1 MMNRNRA
8 NPTSDPMHQRGL
20 FSRDL
25 KPSGEGWVWISS
37 MGLGV
42 GLVMIAF
49 LLGMIIYNGLEV
61 FWPKPVVRLELTAT
75 SEAGIRGAP
84 VFGGEIV
91 KTQDKAVRALAPDG
105 SPLPVQR
112 ELQLFVG
119 NKEVYGFSYKFIDQ
133 ADVVARTYP
142 ADVVVAERLEYGD
155 AIFTPRHFELA
166 DGTVIAAAD
175 AAFARTFDRLVHE
188 ANTRREQIR
197 RVERDQIGAINR
209 QLEAIRLERK
219 AIESR
224 TGAGERA
231 PADQARRAVLDA
243 DEGRLQAEYEGLAA
257 NARELRAQQSDNRLV
272 YTTLDGTE
280 RSLATGDLIGYHYP
294 NQLGFWDK
302 LGLFCHGLWT
312 FLKDE
317 PREANT
323 EGGIFPAIFG
333 TFVMTL
339 LMSVAVTPFGVLA
352 AIYLR
357 EYAKQGPF
365 VRAVRIAVNN
375 LAGVPSIVFGV
386 FGLGFFV
393 YLVGGTIDRLFYSL
407 TLPTPTFGTGGILWA
422 SLTLALMTVPVVIV
436 ATEEALSAV
445 SRGTREG
452 SLACGASKWQ
462 TIQRIVLPASLPG
475 ILTGLILAMARGAG
489 EVAPLMLVGVVKLAP
504 TLPLD
509 TIAPFFHLERK
520 FMHLGF
526 HIYDLGFQSPD
537 SEAAKPMVFATTFLL
552 ILLVVCLNLG
562 AILIRN
568 HLRKKYKTATF

>member
-1 MMNRNRA
+1 MPKRDFLS
-8 NPTSDPMHQRGL
+8 SDV
-20 FSRDL
+20 
-25 KPSGEGWVWISS
+25 KPAGESWVWVTS

-42 GLVMIAF
+42 GLTMIVF
-49 LLGMIIYNGLEV
+49 LLGMILWNGLEV
-61 FWPKPVVRLELTAT
+61 FWPKPVVQLELRPGSTA
-75 SEAGIRGAP
+75 GLNDAP
-84 VFGGEIV
+84 AFGGEIV
-91 KTQDKAVRALAPDG
+91 KTQTKAVQALAASG
-105 SPLPVQR
+105 GETSPQL
-112 ELQLFVG
+112 EYQLFVG
-119 NKEVYGFSYKFIDQ
+119 NKDIYGFGYKFIDH
-133 ADVVARTYP
+133 AEIAAESRP
-142 ADVVVAERLEYGD
+142 ADVIVAERLEYGN
-155 AIFTPRHFELA
+155 AIFRPKELRLA
-166 DGTVIAAAD
+166 DGTVLPAAAT
-175 AAFARTFDRLVHE
+175 TFDRTLAGLVRE
-188 ANTRREQIR
+188 SNDRRAAIR
-197 RVERDQIGAINR
+197 RIERDEIGAINR
-209 QLEAIRLERK
+209 QLEKIRLERR
-219 AIESR
+219 AIENKGPVVS
-224 TGAGERA
+224 
-231 PADQARRAVLDA
+231 PADQRRLADFDA
-243 DEGRLQAEYEGLAA
+243 TVADLQARYEKLAA
-257 NARELRAQQSDNRLV
+257 KARELRGLQSVNRIA
-272 YTTLDGTE
+272 YTTMDGAE
-280 RSLATGDLIGYHYP
+280 RTLPTGDLIDYYRP
-294 NQLGFWDK
+294 NQLTLLNKAGIFVHRFWS
-302 LGLFCHGLWT
+302 
-312 FLKDE
+312 FLSDE

-393 YLVGGTIDRLFYSL
+393 YVVGGTIDQLFYSL
-407 TLPTPTFGTGGILWA
+407 SLPTPTFGTGGVLWA
-422 SLTLALMTVPVVIV
+422 ALTLALMTVPVVIV
-436 ATEEALSAV
+436 ATEESLSAV

-509 TIAPFFHLERK
+509 SIYPFIHLERK

-568 HLRKKYKTATF
+568 HLRKKYKTSTF

>member
-1 MMNRNRA
+1 MQK
-8 NPTSDPMHQRGL
+8 PDFLSSDV
-20 FSRDL
+20 
-25 KPSGEGWVWISS
+25 KPAGESWVWVTS

-42 GLVMIAF
+42 GLTMIVF
-49 LLGMIIYNGLEV
+49 LLGMIVWNGLEV
-61 FWPKPVVRLELTAT
+61 FWPKPVVQLELKPG
-75 SEAGIRGAP
+75 SSAGLNNAP

-91 KTQDKAVRALAPDG
+91 KTQEKAVQALAADG
-105 SPLPVQR
+105 SPLPPQR
-112 ELQLFVG
+112 EYQLFVG
-119 NKEVYGFSYKFIDQ
+119 NKDIYGFGYKFIDN
-133 ADVVARTYP
+133 AEIVGETLPTDVI
-142 ADVVVAERLEYGD
+142 VAERLEYGN
-155 AIFTPRHFELA
+155 AIFRPKELRLN
-166 DGTVIAAAD
+166 DGSVLPATAPG
-175 AAFARTFDRLVHE
+175 FDTTLAGLV
-188 ANTRREQIR
+188 RESNKR
-197 RVERDQIGAINR
+197 RVTIRQIERDQIGDINR
-209 QLEAIRLERK
+209 QLEKIRLERR
-219 AIESR
+219 AIENKGPVVSTSDQR
-224 TGAGERA
+224 RL
-231 PADQARRAVLDA
+231 ADFETTVAELQAR
-243 DEGRLQAEYEGLAA
+243 YEQLAA
-257 NARELRAQQSDNRLV
+257 RARELRGLQSANRIV
-272 YTTLDGTE
+272 YTTMDGAE
-280 RSLATGDLIGYHYP
+280 RTLPTGDLIDYYRP
-294 NQLGFWDK
+294 NQLTLLNKAGIFAHRFWK
-302 LGLFCHGLWT
+302 
-312 FLKDE
+312 FLSDE

-393 YLVGGTIDRLFYSL
+393 YVVGGTIDQLFYSL
-407 TLPTPTFGTGGILWA
+407 SLPTPTFGTGGVLWA

-436 ATEEALSAV
+436 ATEESLSAV

-509 TIAPFFHLERK
+509 SIYPFIHLERK

-568 HLRKKYKTATF
+568 HLRKKYKTSTF

>member
-1 MMNRNRA
+1 MQK
-8 NPTSDPMHQRGL
+8 PDFLSSDV
-20 FSRDL
+20 
-25 KPSGEGWVWISS
+25 KPAGESWVWVTS

-42 GLVMIAF
+42 GLTMIVF
-49 LLGMIIYNGLEV
+49 LLGMIVWNGLEV
-61 FWPKPVVRLELTAT
+61 FWPKPVVQLELK
-75 SEAGIRGAP
+75 SGSLAGLNNAP
-84 VFGGEIV
+84 AFGGEII
-91 KTQDKAVRALAPDG
+91 KTQEKAVQALAADG
-105 SPLPVQR
+105 SPLPPQR
-112 ELQLFVG
+112 EYQLFVG
-119 NKEVYGFSYKFIDQ
+119 NKDIYGFGYKFIDN
-133 ADVVARTYP
+133 AEIVGETRPTDVI
-142 ADVVVAERLEYGD
+142 VAERLEYGH
-155 AIFTPRHFELA
+155 AIFRPRELRLT
-166 DGTVIAAAD
+166 DGSVVPAAAS
-175 AAFARTFDRLVHE
+175 AFDSTLAGLV
-188 ANTRREQIR
+188 RESNKR
-197 RVERDQIGAINR
+197 RVTIRQIERDQIGDINR
-209 QLEAIRLERK
+209 QLEKIRLERR
-219 AIESR
+219 AIESKGPVVSPMDQR
-224 TGAGERA
+224 RL
-231 PADQARRAVLDA
+231 ADFDVTVVELQAR
-243 DEGRLQAEYEGLAA
+243 YEQLAA
-257 NARELRAQQSDNRLV
+257 SARVLRGLQSANRIV
-272 YTTLDGTE
+272 YTTMDGAE
-280 RSLATGDLIGYHYP
+280 RTLPTGDLIDYYRP
-294 NQLGFWDK
+294 NQLSLFNKAGIFVHRFWK
-302 LGLFCHGLWT
+302 
-312 FLKDE
+312 FLSDE

-393 YLVGGTIDRLFYSL
+393 YVVGGTIDQLFYSL
-407 TLPTPTFGTGGILWA
+407 SLPTPTFGTGGVLWA
-422 SLTLALMTVPVVIV
+422 ALTLALMTVPVVIV
-436 ATEEALSAV
+436 ATEESLSAV

-509 TIAPFFHLERK
+509 SIYPFIHLERK

-568 HLRKKYKTATF
+568 HLRRKYKTSTF

>member
-1 MMNRNRA
+1 MQKKDFL
-8 NPTSDPMHQRGL
+8 SHEV
-20 FSRDL
+20 
-25 KPSGEGWVWISS
+25 KPAGEGMVWITS
-37 MGLGV
+37 MGLAV
-42 GLVMIAF
+42 GLTMIVF
-49 LLGMIIYNGLEV
+49 LLGMILYHGLEV
-61 FWPKPVVRLELTAT
+61 FWPKPVVRLELTAGST
-75 SEAGIRGAP
+75 AGLSGAP
-84 VFGGEIV
+84 AFGGEII
-91 KTQDKAVRALAPDG
+91 KTQIKAVQALAADG
-105 SPLPVQR
+105 SPLPPQR
-112 ELQLFVG
+112 EYQLFVG
-119 NKEVYGFSYKFIDQ
+119 NKDVYGFGYKFIDN
-133 ADVVARTYP
+133 AEIASESRPSDI
-142 ADVVVAERLEYGD
+142 VVAERLEYGN
-155 AIFTPRHFELA
+155 AIFLPKEFRLS
-166 DGTVIAAAD
+166 DGSVVSAAA
-175 AAFARTFDRLVHE
+175 AAFGRTFDRLVRE
-188 ANTRREQIR
+188 GNERRATIR
-197 RVERDQIGAINR
+197 VIERDQIGDINR
-209 QLEAIRLERK
+209 RLDMIRLGRR
-219 AIESR
+219 AIEAK
-224 TGAGERA
+224 GGEVS
-231 PADQARRAVLDA
+231 PAEREKLAEFQATAA
-243 DEGRLQAEYEGLAA
+243 SLQAEYELLAA
-257 NARELRAQQSDNRLV
+257 QARELRAQQAANQIV
-272 YTTLDGTE
+272 YTTLDGRE
-280 RSLATGDLIGYHYP
+280 RTLPSGDLIGYYYP
-294 NQLGFWDK
+294 NRLTFGQK
-302 LGLFCHGLWT
+302 AGLFAHRLWN
-312 FLKDE
+312 FLTDE

-339 LMSVAVTPFGVLA
+339 LMSMAVTPFGVLA

-393 YLVGGTIDRLFYSL
+393 YLMGGTIDRLFYSL
-407 TLPTPTFGTGGILWA
+407 SLPTPTFGTGGVLWA
-422 SLTLALMTVPVVIV
+422 ALTLALMTVPVVIV

-509 TIAPFFHLERK
+509 TIAPFIHLERK

-568 HLRKKYKTATF
+568 HLRKKYRTATF

>member
-1 MMNRNRA
+1 MQKK
-8 NPTSDPMHQRGL
+8 DFL
-20 FSRDL
+20 SRDI
-25 KPSGEGWVWISS
+25 KPAGEGWVWITS
-37 MGLGV
+37 MGLTV
-42 GLVMIAF
+42 GLTMIVF
-49 LLGMIIYNGLEV
+49 LLGMILYNGLEV
-61 FWPKPVVRLELTAT
+61 FWPKPVVRLELKAGSTA
-75 SEAGIRGAP
+75 GLNGAAA
-84 VFGGEIV
+84 FGGEIV
-91 KTQDKAVRALAPDG
+91 KTQKKAVQALAADPDK
-105 SPLPVQR
+105 PALPAQR
-112 ELQLFVG
+112 EYQLFVG
-119 NKEVYGFSYKFIDQ
+119 NKDIYGFGYKFIDN
-133 ADVVARTYP
+133 AEIVAETRP
-142 ADVVVAERLEYGD
+142 ADIVVAERLEYGN
-155 AIFTPRHFELA
+155 AIFLPKEFKLA
-166 DGTVIAAAD
+166 DGSTVPAAD
-175 AAFARTFDRLVHE
+175 AAFAATFDRLVKE
-188 ANTRREQIR
+188 GNERRDAIR
-197 RVERDQIGAINR
+197 VIERDEIGEINR
-209 QLEAIRLERK
+209 QLEEMRLQRR
-219 AIESR
+219 AIENKGPTVSPEDQR
-224 TGAGERA
+224 RL
-231 PADQARRAVLDA
+231 ADFETTTAELQAR
-243 DEGRLQAEYEGLAA
+243 YERLAA
-257 NARELRAQQSDNRLV
+257 QARELRALQSVNHLV
-272 YTTLDGTE
+272 YTTMDGSE
-280 RSLATGDLIGYHYP
+280 RTLPSGDLIDYYYP
-294 NQLGFWDK
+294 NRLSFGDKVGIFAHRFWK
-302 LGLFCHGLWT
+302 
-312 FLKDE
+312 FLTDE

-357 EYAKQGPF
+357 EYAKQGFF
-365 VRAVRIAVNN
+365 VRSVRIAVNN

-407 TLPTPTFGTGGILWA
+407 SLPTPTFGTGGVLWA
-422 SLTLALMTVPVVIV
+422 ALTLALMTVPVVIV
-436 ATEEALSAV
+436 ATEEALAAV

-509 TIAPFFHLERK
+509 TIAPFIHLERK

>member
-1 MMNRNRA
+1 MRKKDFL
-8 NPTSDPMHQRGL
+8 SD
-20 FSRDL
+20 DV
-25 KPSGEGWVWISS
+25 KPAGEGMVWITS
-37 MGLGV
+37 MGLAV
-42 GLVMIAF
+42 GLTMIVF

-61 FWPKPVVRLELTAT
+61 FWPKPVVRLELKAGSTA
-75 SEAGIRGAP
+75 GLNNAP
-84 VFGGEIV
+84 AFGGEIV
-91 KTQDKAVRALAPDG
+91 KTQEKAVQALADDG
-105 SPLPVQR
+105 SPLPPQR
-112 ELQLFVG
+112 EYQLFVG
-119 NKEVYGFSYKFIDQ
+119 NKDIYGFGYKFIDHAQ
-133 ADVVARTYP
+133 IAAEARP
-142 ADVVVAERLEYGD
+142 AGIVVAERLEYGN
-155 AIFTPRHFELA
+155 AIFLPKQLTLA
-166 DGTVIAAAD
+166 DGAVVLAAD
-175 AAFARTFDRLVHE
+175 PAFDRTFARVVQE
-188 ANTRREQIR
+188 GNERRAEIR
-197 RVERDQIGAINR
+197 RIERDQIGEINR
-209 QLEAIRLERK
+209 QIDRIRLGRR
-219 AIESR
+219 AIEAKGR
-224 TGAGERA
+224 EVA
-231 PADQARRAVLDA
+231 PADREILAGYEA
-243 DEGRLQAEYEGLAA
+243 DTVRLQADYELLAA
-257 NARELRAQQSDNRLV
+257 QARELRARQNVNRIV
-272 YTTLDGTE
+272 YTTLDGAE
-280 RSLATGDLIGYHYP
+280 RTLPSGDIIGYYYP
-294 NQLGFWDK
+294 NRLGFGEKVGHFAHRFWS
-302 LGLFCHGLWT
+302 
-312 FLKDE
+312 FLSEE

-339 LMSVAVTPFGVLA
+339 LMSIAVTPFGVLA

-357 EYAKQGPF
+357 EYAKQGFF
-365 VRAVRIAVNN
+365 VRSVRIAVNN

-393 YLVGGTIDRLFYSL
+393 YLVGGTVDQLFYSL
-407 TLPTPTFGTGGILWA
+407 SLPTPTFGTGGVLWA

-509 TIAPFFHLERK
+509 GLYPYVHLERK

-568 HLRKKYKTATF
+568 HLRKKYRTATF

>member
-1 MMNRNRA
+1 M
-8 NPTSDPMHQRGL
+8 SKKDFLSG
-20 FSRDL
+20 DV
-25 KPSGEGWVWISS
+25 KPAGESWVWFTS
-37 MGLGV
+37 MGLAV
-42 GLVMIAF
+42 GLTMIVF
-49 LLGMIIYNGLEV
+49 LLGMILYNGLEV
-61 FWPKPVVRLELTAT
+61 FWPKPVSRLELKAGST
-75 SEAGIRGAP
+75 AGINEAA

-91 KTQDKAVRALAPDG
+91 KSQEKPVKVLGSDG
-105 SPLPVQR
+105 LPLPAER
-112 ELQLFVG
+112 EYQLFVG
-119 NKEVYGFSYKFIDQ
+119 NKDAYGFSYKYIDYAQ
-133 ADVVARTYP
+133 VERITTP
-142 ADVVVAERLEYGD
+142 ADVMVAERLEYGN
-155 AIFTPRHFELA
+155 AIFTPKELRLA
-166 DGTVIAAAD
+166 DGTVVSASSP
-175 AAFARTFDRLVHE
+175 AFLDMFEALIDEGNARRDE
-188 ANTRREQIR
+188 IR
-197 RVERDQIGAINR
+197 KIERDQIGGINR
-209 QLEAIRLERK
+209 QLEEIRL
-219 AIESR
+219 
-224 TGAGERA
+224 
-231 PADQARRAVLDA
+231 QRRVLDA
-243 DEGRLQAEYEGLAA
+243 RSELTAAEQSRLADFEGRTAQLQADYEVLAA
-257 NARELRAQQSDNRLV
+257 RARELRAQQSVNEVV
-272 YTTLDGTE
+272 YTTLDGLE
-280 RSLATGDLIGYHYP
+280 RTLPTGNLIGVYFP
-294 NQLGFWDK
+294 NQLSLPQKFGQFVHRFWV
-302 LGLFCHGLWT
+302 
-312 FLKDE
+312 FLSDE

-339 LMSVAVTPFGVLA
+339 LMSAAVTPFGVLA

-393 YLVGGTIDRLFYSL
+393 YVVGGSIDRLFYSL
-407 TLPTPTFGTGGILWA
+407 ALPTPTFGTGGVLWA
-422 SLTLALMTVPVVIV
+422 ALTLALMTVPVVIV

-509 TIAPFFHLERK
+509 TIYPFVHLERK

-537 SEAAKPMVFATTFLL
+537 SEAARPMVFATTFLL

-562 AILIRN
+562 AIIIRN
-568 HLRKKYKTATF
+568 HLRKKYKVATF

>member
-1 MMNRNRA
+1 MPKRDFLS
-8 NPTSDPMHQRGL
+8 SDV
-20 FSRDL
+20 
-25 KPSGEGWVWISS
+25 KPAGESWVWVTS

-42 GLVMIAF
+42 GLTMIVF
-49 LLGMIIYNGLEV
+49 LLGMILWNGLEV
-61 FWPKPVVRLELTAT
+61 FWPKPVVQLELRPGSTAGLN
-75 SEAGIRGAP
+75 SAP

-91 KTQDKAVRALAPDG
+91 KSQVKAVQALAADG
-105 SPLPVQR
+105 SPLPPQR
-112 ELQLFVG
+112 EYQLFVG
-119 NKEVYGFSYKFIDQ
+119 NKDVYGFGYKFIDEDEI
-133 ADVVARTYP
+133 AARSLP
-142 ADVVVAERLEYGD
+142 ADVIVAERLEYGN
-155 AIFTPRHFELA
+155 AIFRAKELRLA
-166 DGTVIAAAD
+166 DGSVLPASAP
-175 AAFARTFDRLVHE
+175 AFDDTLARLVRE
-188 ANTRREQIR
+188 GNERRAAIR
-197 RVERDQIGAINR
+197 RIERDQIGGINR
-209 QLEAIRLERK
+209 QLEKIRLERR
-219 AIESR
+219 AIEGR
-224 TGAGERA
+224 GGEVS
-231 PADQARRAVLDA
+231 PADQRRLA
-243 DEGRLQAEYEGLAA
+243 DFETTVKELQAGYEQLAA
-257 NARELRAQQSDNRLV
+257 RARELRQLQSVNRIV
-272 YTTLDGTE
+272 YATMDGAESTLP
-280 RSLATGDLIGYHYP
+280 TGDLIDYYRP
-294 NQLGFWDK
+294 NRL
-302 LGLFCHGLWT
+302 T
-312 FLKDE
+312 FLNKAGIFAHRFWKFLSDE

-393 YLVGGTIDRLFYSL
+393 YVLGGTIDQLFYSL
-407 TLPTPTFGTGGILWA
+407 SLPTPTFGTGGVLWA

-436 ATEEALSAV
+436 ATEESLSAV

-509 TIAPFFHLERK
+509 SIYPFIHLERK

-568 HLRKKYKTATF
+568 HLRKKYKTSTF

>member
-1 MMNRNRA
+1 
-8 NPTSDPMHQRGL
+8 MHKKDIL
-20 FSRDL
+20 SNDV
-25 KPSGEGWVWISS
+25 KPAGEGMVWITS
-37 MGLGV
+37 MGLAV
-42 GLVMIAF
+42 GLTMIVF
-49 LLGMIIYNGLEV
+49 LLGMIVYNGLEV
-61 FWPKPVVRLELTAT
+61 FWPKPVVRLELRDGSTAGLN
-75 SEAGIRGAP
+75 SAP
-84 VFGGEIV
+84 VMAGEIV
-91 KTQDKAVRALAPDG
+91 KTQLKAVQELAPDG
-105 SPLPVQR
+105 SALPPQR
-112 ELQLFVG
+112 EYQLFVG
-119 NKEVYGFSYKFIDQ
+119 NKDVYGFGYKFID
-133 ADVVARTYP
+133 VAEVAATTHP
-142 ADVVVAERLEYGD
+142 ADLIVAERLEYGN
-155 AIFTPRHFELA
+155 ALFIPRQLKLA
-166 DGTVIAAAD
+166 DGSLIPFRD
-175 AAFARTFDRLVHE
+175 PAFDQTLRALVREGNDR
-188 ANTRREQIR
+188 RGKIR
-197 RVERDQIGAINR
+197 GIERDQIGEINR
-209 QLEAIRLERK
+209 ELEEIRLLRR
-219 AIESR
+219 AIELKGPGVSSSDEAKLAAAATR
-224 TGAGERA
+224 TGE
-231 PADQARRAVLDA
+231 
-243 DEGRLQAEYEGLAA
+243 LQSRYESLAA
-257 NARELRAQQSDNRLV
+257 QARELRDRQHANTLV
-272 YTTLDGTE
+272 YATVDGAKRTLP
-280 RSLATGDLIGYHYP
+280 TGDLIHYYYP
-294 NQLGFWDK
+294 NRLGFFDK
-302 LGLFCHGLWT
+302 AALFVHRFWG
-312 FLKDE
+312 FLSEE

-365 VRAVRIAVNN
+365 VRAVRIAINN

-393 YLVGGTIDRLFYSL
+393 YFVGGTIDKLFYSL
-407 TLPTPTFGTGGILWA
+407 ALPTPTFGTGGVLWA
-422 SLTLALMTVPVVIV
+422 ALTLALMTVPVVIV